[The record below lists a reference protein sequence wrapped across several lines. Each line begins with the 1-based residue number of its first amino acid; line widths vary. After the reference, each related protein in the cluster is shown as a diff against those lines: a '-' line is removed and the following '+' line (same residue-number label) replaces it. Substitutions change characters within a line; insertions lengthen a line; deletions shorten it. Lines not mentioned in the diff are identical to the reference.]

1 MNSRFNLSRP
11 LSTNWR
17 EVPNK
22 VLAIMERLQ
31 AQYNKEIL
39 PALKEKFGFKNV
51 MQVPKITKIVL
62 NVGLGKLKE
71 DKKKI
76 DLIFEDVKKIAG
88 QSPVKTRAR
97 KSISGFKV
105 RENQV
110 VGLSCTLRGMRM
122 YSFLDKLV
130 NVALPRVRDFQG
142 VSAEGFDG
150 RGNYHL
156 GIKEQIVFPEVPAD
170 SLENVFGLEVSIV
183 TNAGKDEPARE
194 LLKMMKFPFK
204 K

>member
-1 MNSRFNLSRP
+1 
-11 LSTNWR
+11 
-17 EVPNK
+17 
-22 VLAIMERLQ
+22 MERLQ
-31 AQYNKEIL
+31 SQYNKEIL

-88 QSPVKTRAR
+88 QLPVKTRAR

-142 VSAEGFDG
+142 VSAQGFDG

-194 LLKMMKFPFK
+194 LLKMMRFPFK